1 MSYSE
6 MGKLIDRWLADASFR
21 SALRTD
27 PDGTVKKSG
36 MTFSAEEWA
45 VFRTVDWSLPDDQL
59 RERASKF
66 LS

>member
-1 MSYSE
+1 MGYTE

-27 PDGTVKKSG
+27 PEGTVKTSG
-36 MTFSAEEWA
+36 MNFSAEEWA
-45 VFRTVDWSLPDDQL
+45 VFRTVDWSLTDDQL

-66 LS
+66 FS

>member
-27 PDGTVKKSG
+27 PEGAAKQTG
-36 MTFSAEEWA
+36 MNFSAEEWA
-45 VFRTVDWSLPDDQL
+45 VFRTVDWSLTDDQL
-59 RERASKF
+59 RERANKLF
-66 LS
+66 A